1 MDKNKKKNDED
12 ISITYDAAD
21 WTLGGAETYTGTTTT
36 SVTLDGI
43 IDPYQMSFGFD
54 EDKDL
59 MEKYPALKDAYEHY
73 INIKQMCESRE
84 REEDAD

>member
-1 MDKNKKKNDED
+1 M
-12 ISITYDAAD
+12 
-21 WTLGGAETYTGTTTT
+21 
-36 SVTLDGI
+36 DGI
-43 IDPYQMSFGFD
+43 VDPYQMSFGFD
-54 EDKDL
+54 EDKEL

>member
-1 MDKNKKKNDED
+1 MGKNKKENNED
-12 ISITYDAAD
+12 ISITFDSAD
-21 WTLGGAETYTGTTTT
+21 WTLGGSSTYTGTATK

-43 IDPYQMSFGFD
+43 MDPYQMSFGFD
-54 EDKDL
+54 EDKEL

>member
-1 MDKNKKKNDED
+1 MGKNKKKNNED
-12 ISITYDAAD
+12 ISITFDSAD
-21 WTLGGAETYTGTTTT
+21 WTLGGSSTYTGTATT

-43 IDPYQMSFGFD
+43 VDPYQMSFGFD
-54 EDKDL
+54 EDKEL